1 MTEVRKN
8 KSINKGTSDRSL
20 GVRFLIGNR
29 KVLHTSNNTTYK
41 INPQPIFIN
50 SSKKT
55 IVF

>member
-41 INPQPIFIN
+41 INP
-50 SSKKT
+50 
-55 IVF
+55 

>member
-8 KSINKGTSDRSL
+8 KPINKETNNRSL
-20 GVRFLIGNR
+20 SVRFLIGNK
-29 KVLHTSNNTTYK
+29 KVLKTSNNTTYK

-55 IVF
+55 VVF